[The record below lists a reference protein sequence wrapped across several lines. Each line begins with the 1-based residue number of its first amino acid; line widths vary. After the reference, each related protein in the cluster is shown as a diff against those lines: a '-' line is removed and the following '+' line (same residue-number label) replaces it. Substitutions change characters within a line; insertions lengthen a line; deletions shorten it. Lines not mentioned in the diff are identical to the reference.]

1 MNMFQR
7 TEQHNASQLAVID
20 ESGNM
25 LTYGELTS
33 LADELASHLTTA
45 SLIFILCE
53 NSPGALIGYL
63 ACLRKGAVPLML
75 DSQQDQQRINTLT
88 EIYRPAFI
96 WQPVVETAKKFL
108 HQTHG
113 YQLIASDARPAIMHP
128 DLALLMSTSGST
140 GSQKMVRLS
149 LRNLQS
155 NAKSI
160 QQYLNISTNERPL
173 IHLPM
178 HYVFGLSVVNSHL
191 LAGATLVMTRYSM
204 MQREFW
210 QHIEKYNVTSLSGV
224 PYTFE
229 MLHRLRFTTMNM
241 PALRTL
247 TQAGGKLSTKL
258 HHFFAEYAYQHNK
271 QFIVMY
277 GAAEA
282 TSRMA
287 WLPPEMAREK
297 CGSIGKSIP
306 GGELSLQDD
315 QGREITET
323 EAQGEL
329 VYKGSNVMMGYALSA
344 DDLLRG
350 DDLNGV
356 LLTGDIASRDSQGY
370 FTVIGR
376 KKRFLKI
383 FGNRIGLDE
392 MEALLKNQFSALDI
406 ACTGRDDRLTI
417 FLTVAALGDEV
428 KRYAAKV
435 TQLHPSAF
443 SVTIL
448 DNIPR
453 TASGKTHYER
463 LMADENGI

>member
-1 MNMFQR
+1 MFQR
-7 TEQHNASQLAVID
+7 TEQHNASQVAVID
-20 ESGNM
+20 ESGDT

-33 LADELASHLTTA
+33 LADELACQLKPA
-45 SLIFILCE
+45 SLIFIFCE
-53 NSPGALIGYL
+53 NSLGALIGYL

-75 DSQQDQQRINTLT
+75 DSQLDLQRITTLT
-88 EIYRPAFI
+88 EIYNPAFI
-96 WQPVVETAKKFL
+96 WQPIVETAKPIQ

-113 YQLIASDARPAIMHP
+113 YQLISGASQPAIMHP
-128 DLALLMSTSGST
+128 ELALLMSTSGST
-140 GSQKMVRLS
+140 GSQKLVRLS
-149 LRNLQS
+149 RRNLQS
-155 NAKSI
+155 NAESI
-160 QQYLNISTNERPL
+160 QQYLCINANERPL

-191 LAGATLVMTRYSM
+191 LAGATLVMTTCSM

-210 QHIEKYNVTSLSGV
+210 QHIENHSVTSLSGV

-229 MLHRLRFTTMNM
+229 MLHRLRFTTMEL

-247 TQAGGKLSTKL
+247 AQAGGKLSSRL
-258 HHFFAEYAYQHNK
+258 HQLFAEYAYQHNK

-287 WLPPEMAREK
+287 WLSPEMARLK

-306 GGELSLQDD
+306 GGELSLLDD
-315 QGREITET
+315 QGRELAEV

-329 VYKGSNVMMGYALSA
+329 VYKGDNVMMGYAFNP

-350 DDLNGV
+350 DDLQGV
-356 LLTGDIASRDSQGY
+356 LHTGDIASRDSQGY
-370 FTVIGR
+370 FTIVGR

-392 MEALLKNQFSALDI
+392 MEALLKNQFSAVDI
-406 ACTGRDDRLTI
+406 ACTGRDDRLTV
-417 FLTVAALGDEV
+417 FVTVAALGDEI
-428 KRYAAKV
+428 KRYASRV

-443 SVTIL
+443 VIRVLDTIPL
-448 DNIPR
+448 

-463 LMADENGI
+463 LMADETGI